1 MLVELFSS
9 FTGFL
14 MLKIQGRDA
23 FVKYET
29 RKHAALA
36 KAELQEHQITS
47 NSRLKIRFNNS
58 LDLIECL
65 KK

>member
-1 MLVELFSS
+1 
-9 FTGFL
+9 

-29 RKHAALA
+29 RRHAALA